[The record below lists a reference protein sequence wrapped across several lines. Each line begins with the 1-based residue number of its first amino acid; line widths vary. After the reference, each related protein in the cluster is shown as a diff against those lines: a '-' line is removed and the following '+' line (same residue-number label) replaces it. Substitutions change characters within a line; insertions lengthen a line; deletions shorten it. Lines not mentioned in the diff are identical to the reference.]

1 MQAQGPCRWRS
12 KPASIRGRIPTRS
25 LASVGGQR
33 GLKRAVDAELMLLF
47 PLVGVELTAGLG
59 GA

>member
-1 MQAQGPCRWRS
+1 M
-12 KPASIRGRIPTRS
+12 PTGS
-25 LASVGGQR
+25 VASVGSGEQR

-47 PLVGVELTAGLG
+47 RVGLTAGLG